1 MIFWQL
7 FITFFQ
13 IGLFTIGGGY
23 AMIPMI
29 EEEVVRQGWL
39 THTQLVDFI
48 AVAEST
54 PGPFAVNTATYVGI
68 TTGMRAG
75 GNLFWGLLGS
85 FLATLGVVLPSFLII
100 LIIAKFFA
108 SFQDNRFVKGALYGI
123 HPAVVG
129 LIAAAAL
136 SLANGNLYINLSFE
150 SISAFFFFPTASP
163 YFDLFHRTGVQLLEK
178 KGPSNQ
184 VDSSIRCFR
193 HCLLQCRRV
202 AFRLS
207 NLL

>member
-54 PGPFAVNTATYVGI
+54 PGPFAVNTYVGI

-150 SISAFFFFPTASP
+150 SISAFFSS
-163 YFDLFHRTGVQLLEK
+163 LQLLPILIFFIVLAFSFWK
-178 KGPSNQ
+178 KKAHP
-184 VDSSIRCFR
+184 IKLI
-193 HCLLQCRRV
+193 LLSAVLGIVFCSV
-202 AFRLS
+202 EE
-207 NLL
+207 LLFV

>member
-7 FITFFQ
+7 FFTFFR

-29 EEEVVRQGWL
+29 EDEVVRQSWL

-54 PGPFAVNTATYVGI
+54 PGPFAVNTATYVGM
-68 TTGMRAG
+68 TTGANAG
-75 GNLFWGLLGS
+75 GSILSGLLGA

-100 LIIAKFFA
+100 LLVAKCFT
-108 SFQDNRFVKGALYGI
+108 SFQENRLVKGALYGM

-129 LIAAAAL
+129 LIMAAAL
-136 SLANGNLYINLSFE
+136 SLAKGNLYSSF
-150 SISAFFFFPTASP
+150 SFASLSAFFSSFHPLPIVIFLTVLAISFWKKKLHPVKLILLSAVLGILCCGIQ
-163 YFDLFHRTGVQLLEK
+163 DL
-178 KGPSNQ
+178 
-184 VDSSIRCFR
+184 
-193 HCLLQCRRV
+193 LLQ
-202 AFRLS
+202 
-207 NLL
+207 

>member
-136 SLANGNLYINLSFE
+136 SLANGNLYITLSFE
-150 SISAFFFFPTASP
+150 SISAFFSSLQLRPILIFFIVLAFSFWKKKAHPIKLILLSAVLGIVFCSVEKL
-163 YFDLFHRTGVQLLEK
+163 LFV
-178 KGPSNQ
+178 
-184 VDSSIRCFR
+184 
-193 HCLLQCRRV
+193 
-202 AFRLS
+202 
-207 NLL
+207 

>member
-7 FITFFQ
+7 FFTFFQ

-68 TTGMRAG
+68 TTGMAES
-75 GNLFWGLLGS
+75 GNLLFGLLGA
-85 FLATLGVVLPSFLII
+85 FLATLGVILPSFLII
-100 LIIAKFFA
+100 LLIAKCFT
-108 SFQDNRFVKGALYGI
+108 SFQDNRFVKGALYGM

-136 SLANGNLYINLSFE
+136 SLAKGNLYTSFSFA
-150 SISAFFFFPTASP
+150 SISDFFSSFQILPILIFLTVLAVSFWQKKLHPVK
-163 YFDLFHRTGVQLLEK
+163 LILLSAVLGIACCSAEE
-178 KGPSNQ
+178 
-184 VDSSIRCFR
+184 
-193 HCLLQCRRV
+193 LLLR
-202 AFRLS
+202 
-207 NLL
+207 

>member
-108 SFQDNRFVKGALYGI
+108 SFQDNRFVKGLYT
-123 HPAVVG
+123 A
-129 LIAAAAL
+129 
-136 SLANGNLYINLSFE
+136 YI
-150 SISAFFFFPTASP
+150 
-163 YFDLFHRTGVQLLEK
+163 
-178 KGPSNQ
+178 
-184 VDSSIRCFR
+184 
-193 HCLLQCRRV
+193 RR
-202 AFRLS
+202 
-207 NLL
+207 

>member
-150 SISAFFFFPTASP
+150 SISAFFSSLQLSS

-178 KGPSNQ
+178 KGPP
-184 VDSSIRCFR
+184 IKLI
-193 HCLLQCRRV
+193 LLSAVLGIVFCSV
-202 AFRLS
+202 EE
-207 NLL
+207 LLFV

>member
-7 FITFFQ
+7 FFTFFQ

-68 TTGMRAG
+68 TTAW
-75 GNLFWGLLGS
+75 LKAEIFYWACWAPFWRRWVSS
-85 FLATLGVVLPSFLII
+85 FL
-100 LIIAKFFA
+100 
-108 SFQDNRFVKGALYGI
+108 
-123 HPAVVG
+123 
-129 LIAAAAL
+129 
-136 SLANGNLYINLSFE
+136 
-150 SISAFFFFPTASP
+150 
-163 YFDLFHRTGVQLLEK
+163 LF
-178 KGPSNQ
+178 
-184 VDSSIRCFR
+184 
-193 HCLLQCRRV
+193 
-202 AFRLS
+202 
-207 NLL
+207 

>member
-7 FITFFQ
+7 FFTFFQ

-39 THTQLVDFI
+39 TQTQLVDFI

-68 TTGMRAG
+68 ITGSNVNG
-75 GNLFWGLLGS
+75 ILLWGLLGA
-85 FLATLGVVLPSFLII
+85 FCATLGVIMPSFLII
-100 LIIAKFFA
+100 LLIAKCFT
-108 SFQDNRFVKGALYGI
+108 SFQDNRFVKGALYGM

-136 SLANGNLYINLSFE
+136 SLAKGNLYTSLSFV
-150 SISAFFFFPTASP
+150 SASDFLSSF
-163 YFDLFHRTGVQLLEK
+163 QLLPVFIFLAVLAVSFWK
-178 KGPSNQ
+178 KKIHP
-184 VDSSIRCFR
+184 VKLI
-193 HCLLQCRRV
+193 LLSAVLGIVCCSAQE
-202 AFRLS
+202 
-207 NLL
+207 LLVG

>member
-54 PGPFAVNTATYVGI
+54 PALLRSTLPPMWESPPVCALAAIFFGACSA
-68 TTGMRAG
+68 
-75 GNLFWGLLGS
+75 LFS
-85 FLATLGVVLPSFLII
+85 
-100 LIIAKFFA
+100 
-108 SFQDNRFVKGALYGI
+108 
-123 HPAVVG
+123 
-129 LIAAAAL
+129 
-136 SLANGNLYINLSFE
+136 
-150 SISAFFFFPTASP
+150 
-163 YFDLFHRTGVQLLEK
+163 
-178 KGPSNQ
+178 
-184 VDSSIRCFR
+184 R
-193 HCLLQCRRV
+193 H
-202 AFRLS
+202 
-207 NLL
+207 